1 MKKQYII
8 PDTDLIVVNL
18 KDSVLEGIDLGEP
31 SDVGTEVGN
40 NRGSLDLEDD
50 PYELPSSR
58 SLWDE

>member
-1 MKKQYII
+1 MKKQYIT
-8 PDTDLIVVNL
+8 PDTELVVVNL

-31 SDVGTEVGN
+31 SDVGTGMET

>member
-18 KDSVLEGIDLGEP
+18 KDSVLEGIDMGGD